1 MALLTSIGGLTTLAA
16 GATNYWSYEIN
27 GGHDMGVTTAA
38 VNFWDSDV
46 NTEVTA
52 TNPGVVLIPTANQD
66 APLTQY
72 RVLINNLGPGI
83 VSYNL
88 NVGYF

>member
-1 MALLTSIGGLTTLAA
+1 MALLRSIGGLTSIAA
-16 GATNYWSYEIN
+16 GVTHYWWYEID

-52 TNPGVVLIPTANQD
+52 TNPGVILIPTANQD

-72 RVLINNLGPGI
+72 RIVINNLGPGI
-83 VSYNL
+83 VNYNL
-88 NVGYF
+88 NLGYF